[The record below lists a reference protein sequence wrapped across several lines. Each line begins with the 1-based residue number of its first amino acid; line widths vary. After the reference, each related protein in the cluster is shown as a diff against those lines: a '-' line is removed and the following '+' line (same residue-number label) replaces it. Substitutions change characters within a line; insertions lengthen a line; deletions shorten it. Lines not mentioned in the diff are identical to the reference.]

1 MLITFPSATGSIVL
15 VNYATKIFVE
25 ADSSISPIL
34 SSIIVSLI
42 QLIGAYIATF
52 LVEKVGRKVRIV
64 NLNLRKRS
72 AYTKCLLKIG

>member
-1 MLITFPSATGSIVL
+1 MSLVLITFPSATGSIVL

-25 ADSSISPIL
+25 ADSSMSPIL

-52 LVEKVGRKVRIV
+52 LVEKVGRKVRKKMQFLPKQISSI
-64 NLNLRKRS
+64 KF
-72 AYTKCLLKIG
+72 K